1 MNTKPV
7 LIVGLFNKEN
17 KNNHNYISAAEQLAV
32 LLSANNI
39 NIIRTSFY
47 KSKLLRLI
55 DTVYTIIKNNAK
67 IEIAIVPLYGTRP
80 SFIWQEIATR
90 ALKLFRKKIILIVH
104 GGSIPQRMEV
114 NATPFLKSLR
124 RADVAVCPSAYLQQY
139 LKQHC
144 VNTMLIENV
153 LDLSVYTFCQRASVD
168 AHIMWMRAFE
178 DTYNPEMAIRVA
190 GLLKKK
196 YPHFTM
202 VMAGKDEGM
211 LDAIKL
217 LSKQNQLNNHII
229 FPGFISMQQ
238 KLEYAQ
244 KQHIYICTNRIDN
257 APVSLIEFMAL
268 GLPIVSVNTGG
279 IPYIIKDGYNGLLVD
294 LDDDAAMVQKIELL
308 INNSSMASSIAKNA
322 YHYSRQYGKE
332 NVLKKWLN
340 LFDQLQLKSA

>member
-1 MNTKPV
+1 MSAKPV

-17 KNNHNYISAAEQLAV
+17 KNNHNYISAAEQLAA
-32 LLSANNI
+32 LLSANSI
-39 NIIRTSFY
+39 NVIRTSFY

-55 DTVYTIIKNNAK
+55 DTVYSIIKNNAK

-104 GGSIPQRMEV
+104 GGSIPQRMEI
-114 NATPFLKSLR
+114 NAAPFLKSLR
-124 RADVAVCPSAYLQQY
+124 RANVAVCPSAYLQQY
-139 LKQHC
+139 LKQHG
-144 VNTMLIENV
+144 VNTLLIENV
-153 LDLSVYTFCQRASVD
+153 LDLSAYTFYQRKSVD
-168 AHIMWMRAFE
+168 ANIMWMRAFE
-178 DTYNPEMAIRVA
+178 DTYNPEMAVRVA

-211 LDAIKL
+211 LGAIKH
-217 LSKQNQLNNHII
+217 LSKQSQLDGHIV

-238 KLEYAQ
+238 KLEFAQ

-268 GLPIVSVNTGG
+268 GLPVVSVNTGG

-294 LDDDAAMVQKIELL
+294 IDDDEAMVQKIELL
-308 INNSSMASSIAKNA
+308 IKNPTMASSVSENA
-322 YHYSRQYGKE
+322 YHYSRQYGTE
-332 NVLKKWLN
+332 NVLAKWLN
-340 LFDQLQLKSA
+340 LFEQLYSKSP